1 MLWFFRGAGAKKAA
15 AVLLVV
21 AHGRRASGGKN
32 GEAHFRISHILLTQ
46 IEMLCVNVCRSDANR
61 ARSVLSG
68 LGVCKYRAVG

>member
-1 MLWFFRGAGAKKAA
+1 MVSFFVVVFPRGRGKKAA

-46 IEMLCVNVCRSDANR
+46 NR
-61 ARSVLSG
+61 N
-68 LGVCKYRAVG
+68 AVRECA